1 MGLDHRLGPA
11 GGAAGEEPDRRVVA
25 VGGNV
30 VEAGV
35 ELAGDRREAGM
46 TAGLRAADQEL
57 GTVAIAITIA
67 ITVTLCG
74 LEHFHQIV
82 RHHGAAR
89 AARAQEM
96 GQRVGLER
104 RVDHHHDRARL
115 EHAKERADVLRSVGQ
130 GDEDALLR
138 AHPEAD
144 EGLGKAVGELLD
156 LAVGELAKGAPQGD
170 ALTTALGDPPVEEI
184 LGDVEVRRCF
194 PARVFPGVHGAARG

>member
-1 MGLDHRLGPA
+1 MGKGPVGLDHRLGA
-11 GGAAGEEPDRRVVA
+11 TGGAAGKEPDRGVVA
-25 VGGNV
+25 VGGDV

-35 ELAGDRREAGM
+35 ELAGNRRKTGM

-57 GTVAIAITIA
+57 GAVA
-67 ITVTLCG
+67 VTLRG
-74 LEHFHQIV
+74 LEGGDQAV

-89 AARAQEM
+89 AARGQEM

-194 PARVFPGVHGAARG
+194 PARVFPGAHGAARG